1 MISVGV
7 RTLKDQLSQYLDLV
21 KSGEKIVVT
30 QYNRPIAEITIPSK
44 EITDNESP
52 ERKIIRKLLSEM
64 GGIPAKRL
72 KSNTKIP
79 KIVKS
84 ESVDVIKLLNE
95 TRAERF
101 L

>member
-1 MISVGV
+1 MVSVGI
-7 RTLKDQLSQYLDLV
+7 RTLKDQLSQYLDMV

-44 EITDNESP
+44 EITTNESP
-52 ERKIIRKLLSEM
+52 ERKTIRKLLTEM
-64 GGIPAKRL
+64 GGMPAKRL
-72 KSNTKIP
+72 KPSTRIP
-79 KIVKS
+79 KIVKA